1 MSNNYNDWIDRS
13 IVQGT
18 KKGEWVLDGK
28 GEWVFDDHHSIL
40 TEADIAKTNLASK
53 GVLVRLAI
61 TKWSGVKTS
70 KKVAEKIAEDNGIP
84 INRVRGVLEI
94 LGRDYVILTR
104 NPANKART
112 FLNDHTSPFDDLGWR
127 FLPSDLIE
135 EVKVR
140 LEEEKELF
148 EDGIK
153 IVLKKYD
160 EIRKEAEEELDDF
173 WDDSYFPDKDE
184 IKDLFKWEGDP
195 WLITSIEDA
204 DAIRSLRKSLKNYD
218 HLSGQVLEEIEQ
230 GILKRHEK
238 AMKLIDKNVQKKL
251 STQLD
256 NFIEK
261 VESFNPDPEDGRK
274 GNTLRKNTLDKLV
287 KEGQAIKKN
296 LTGNP
301 DNDVIAEAVADLVKL
316 VGDFDSFKGDTG
328 EAKQTRKK
336 VVAKAKETKKKIT
349 KVQGSVLGDLL
360 GGNDE

>member
-1 MSNNYNDWIDRS
+1 MTEVIKR
-13 IVQGT
+13 
-18 KKGEWVLDGK
+18 
-28 GEWVFDDHHSIL
+28 IL

-84 INRVRGVLEI
+84 IGRVRGVLEV
-94 LGRDYVILTR
+94 LGKKNVRKTR
-104 NPANKART
+104 NPANEART
-112 FLNDHTSPFDDLGWR
+112 YLNDHTSPFDDIGWR
-127 FLPSDLIE
+127 FLPSELIE
-135 EVKVR
+135 EVKLG
-140 LEEEKELF
+140 LEVFKKQFKKGVKEIL
-148 EDGIK
+148 EG
-153 IVLKKYD
+153 YD
-160 EIRKEAEEELDDF
+160 EIRKEAEEELGDL
-173 WDDSYFPDKDE
+173 WNNSYFPNKDDLE
-184 IKDLFKWEGDP
+184 DLFKWEGDP

-204 DAIRSLRKSLKNYD
+204 SAVHSLRNSNSLKNYD
-218 HLSGQVLEEIEQ
+218 TLSDQVLEEIEQ

-238 AMKLIDKNVQKKL
+238 AMKLIDKDVQKKL
-251 STQLD
+251 ATQLD
-256 NFIEK
+256 NFIER

-274 GNTLRKNTLDKLV
+274 GNTLRKNTLDNLV

-336 VVAKAKETKKKIT
+336 VVAKAKEAKKKIT

>member
-1 MSNNYNDWIDRS
+1 MTEVIKR
-13 IVQGT
+13 
-18 KKGEWVLDGK
+18 
-28 GEWVFDDHHSIL
+28 IL

-70 KKVAEKIAEDNGIP
+70 KQVAEKIALDNGIP
-84 INRVRGVLEI
+84 IGRVRGVLEV
-94 LGRDYVILTR
+94 LGKDNVRKTR
-104 NPANKART
+104 NPANEART
-112 FLNDHTSPFDDLGWR
+112 FLNTHTSPFDDIGWR
-127 FLPSDLIE
+127 FLPSDKIE
-135 EVKVR
+135 FVKER
-140 LEEEKELF
+140 LEGFKQDFKDGVKEIL
-148 EDGIK
+148 ED
-153 IVLKKYD
+153 YTR
-160 EIRKEAEEELDDF
+160 IRKLAEEELADL
-173 WDDSYFPDKDE
+173 WDDSYFPNKDE
-184 IKDLFKWEGDP
+184 VEDLFKWEGDP

-204 DAIRSLRKSLKNYD
+204 SAIHSLRNSNALENYD
-218 HLSGQVLEEIEQ
+218 KLSDQVLEEIEQ

-238 AMKLIDKNVQKKL
+238 AMKLIDKDVQEKL
-251 STQLD
+251 GTQLD

-336 VVAKAKETKKKIT
+336 VVAKAKEAKKKIT

>member
-1 MSNNYNDWIDRS
+1 MTEVIKR
-13 IVQGT
+13 
-18 KKGEWVLDGK
+18 
-28 GEWVFDDHHSIL
+28 IL

-70 KKVAEKIAEDNGIP
+70 KKAAEKIAKDNGIA
-84 INRVRGVLEI
+84 IRRVRGVLEV
-94 LGRDYVILTR
+94 LGKDNVSKTR
-104 NPANKART
+104 NPANEART
-112 FLNDHTSPFDDLGWR
+112 FLNTHTSPFDDLGWR
-127 FLPSDLIE
+127 FLPSDKIE
-135 EVKVR
+135 FVKDR
-140 LEEEKELF
+140 LEEFKQEFQKGVKEIVEDYTRIRKLSEKELA
-148 EDGIK
+148 D
-153 IVLKKYD
+153 L
-160 EIRKEAEEELDDF
+160 

-184 IKDLFKWEGDP
+184 VEDLFKWEGNP
-195 WLITSIEDA
+195 WLITAIEDA
-204 DAIRSLRKSLKNYD
+204 DAISSLRNSLKNYD
-218 HLSGQVLEEIEQ
+218 DLSDQVLKEIEE
-230 GILKRHEK
+230 GILKKHEK
-238 AMKLIDKNVQKKL
+238 AMKLIDKDVQEKL
-251 STQLD
+251 ATQLD

-274 GNTLRKNTLDKLV
+274 GNTLRANTLVKLI
-287 KEGQAIKKN
+287 KEGLAIKKN

-328 EAKQTRKK
+328 EAKKTRKK